1 MAQYFNLTLDTAA
14 PSSGILSGLSSY
26 YNSNATVTISASGAS
41 YMKVWTNQT
50 AVGTTSDT
58 QIPSSWEPY
67 TTSKTISFTGQGT
80 QYVHAIFMDEVGNIG
95 PVVNSVATVFDD
107 TVPTVSA
114 VSINNNDGYTKV
126 ASNTVR
132 VTFTDATSG
141 VATVTLSGDIAS
153 GEKKSY
159 SVTDAER
166 TAGYKDITITFST
179 PDGTKTVTATVTDRA
194 GNTSSSKS
202 DTIVY
207 DTTTATITATLRKDD
222 DSANLPAYVNE
233 TDFGVRIATEA
244 TDIVSYKIWEGNTE
258 PSSWTAISSATEVSG
273 IGYFVSGLDL
283 SNGDGLKTIH
293 VKVQDITGN
302 ITESPALTT
311 TLDTTA
317 PVVTL
322 SGAPSVIS
330 AVSGYN
336 TIGLIFSATDT
347 NIAAGMEYILAIKTP
362 SPGDGGALSWYE
374 TGKTSNQGTFTIS
387 AAEIEEW
394 YPGEGQKI
402 FIVEAIDAA
411 GNIGASN
418 EVIITLDKT
427 APTGS
432 VTASTYYNTSTV
444 TVTVSGSDTGGAT
457 LSKMKVYLDNNVP
470 SSWENYT
477 SGSYSFTSVAEGAH
491 TAHVQFKDS
500 VGNES
505 TIYNSSQLIVDTTAP
520 TGTISTSQ
528 YTNSRTITV
537 NVSASDAKNSL
548 AVSGVDKMKIWEA
561 GQTEPSTW
569 DNYAATKSITLAA
582 GSDGVRTINAKFK
595 DKAGNETTTA
605 NIVTCTTTLDLD
617 DPDATLNLLKTDGN
631 GLPAK
636 VNYRDFKAR
645 IGHTAP
651 DTAPISQYKLTG
663 DFTQSSSDWKTFT
676 PDSGKDYMTISSLTL
691 TTGEGLKT
699 ITVQLKDAAGN
710 VSSEVIATVTYDTS
724 APIIDVN
731 APDYNVVSKQ
741 HTLRLNASGSPIS
754 GKYNDVCIFT
764 WSANENLAA
773 YKVCVNESGQTA
785 ATAVA
790 IGTTGGSLNMTGG
803 ATTANTNVTSTI
815 YGADFAATDAVNDT
829 DGAYEIIVYGQDEGG
844 TWSAVHALTP
854 STSENAFMLSNGEV
868 LTTSDGNTFIPKSE
882 E

>member
-1 MAQYFNLTLDTAA
+1 MAQYFNLTLDTTA
-14 PSSGILSGLSSY
+14 PSSGILSGLQSY
-26 YNSNATVTISASGAS
+26 YNGNATVAISASGAS

-67 TTSKTISFTGQGT
+67 ATSKTVSFTGQGT

-95 PVVNSVATVFDD
+95 PVVNSTATIFDD
-107 TVPTVSA
+107 TAPTVSA

-166 TAGYKDITITFST
+166 AAGYKDISITFST

-194 GNTSSSKS
+194 GNTSTSKS

-207 DTTTATITATLRKDD
+207 DTTAATMTAALRKDD
-222 DSANLPAYVNE
+222 DSVNLPAYVKE
-233 TDFGVRIATEA
+233 TDFGVRIATQA

-258 PSSWTAISSATEVSG
+258 PSSWTAISGATEVSG
-273 IGYFVSGLDL
+273 VGYFVSGLDL
-283 SNGDGLKTIH
+283 SDGDGLKIIH
-293 VKVQDITGN
+293 VKIQDIAGN

-311 TLDTTA
+311 TLDTTP
-317 PVVTL
+317 PVINLTL
-322 SGAPSVIS
+322 GTSVIS
-330 AVSGYN
+330 AVSGYDSTN
-336 TIGLIFSATDT
+336 LSWVTTDT
-347 NIAAGMEYILAIKTP
+347 NLSAGMTYYLMLQIPNKFNNNEPAWITLRKTITGTNVVVTAQDIIDELEGTGITSTSIPAYI
-362 SPGDGGALSWYE
+362 
-374 TGKTSNQGTFTIS
+374 
-387 AAEIEEW
+387 
-394 YPGEGQKI
+394 EG
-402 FIVEAIDAA
+402 VDAA
-411 GNIGASN
+411 GNIGMSN
-418 EVIITLDKT
+418 QVTITFDRT

-432 VTASTYYNTSTV
+432 VTANTYYNTSTV

-457 LSKMKVYLDNNVP
+457 LSKMKVYLDNNA
-470 SSWENYT
+470 STDWENYS
-477 SGSYSFTSVAEGAH
+477 SGSYTFTSVAEGAH
-491 TAHVQFKDS
+491 TAYVQFRDS
-500 VGNES
+500 VGNVS
-505 TIYNSSQLIVDTTAP
+505 SVYNSSELIVDTTAP

-537 NVSASDAKNSL
+537 NVSADDAKNSL

-561 GQTEPSTW
+561 GQTEPSSW

-582 GSDGVRTINAKFK
+582 GSDGIRTINAKFK
-595 DKAGNETTTA
+595 DAAGNETATA

-617 DPDATLNLLKTDGN
+617 DPDATLILLKTDGN

-651 DTAPISQYKLTG
+651 DTAPISQYKLIG

-676 PDSGKDYMTISSLTL
+676 PDSGQDYMTISSLTL

-710 VSSEVIATVTYDTS
+710 ISSEVIATVTYDTS

-741 HTLRLNASGSPIS
+741 HTLRLDASGSPIS
-754 GKYNDVCIFT
+754 GTHNDVCIFN
-764 WSANENLAA
+764 WSSNENLAA
-773 YKVCVNESGQTA
+773 YKVCVNEPNQTA
-785 ATAVA
+785 AEAEA
-790 IGTTGGSLNMTGG
+790 IGTSGGSLNMTGG
-803 ATTANTNVTSTI
+803 ATAANALVISVI

-844 TWSAVHALTP
+844 TWSAIHALPTDNEP
-854 STSENAFMLSNGEV
+854 
-868 LTTSDGNTFIPKSE
+868 TT
-882 E
+882 

>member
-1 MAQYFNLTLDTAA
+1 MAQYFNLTLDTTA
-14 PSSGILSGLSSY
+14 PSHGILSGLSNY
-26 YNSNATVTISASGAS
+26 YNGSATVNISASGAL
-41 YMKVWTNQT
+41 YMKIWTNQT
-50 AVGTTSDT
+50 AVGKTTDT
-58 QIPSSWEPY
+58 QVPTSWEPY
-67 TTSKTISFTGQGT
+67 ATSKTVSFSGQGT

-95 PVVNSVATVFDD
+95 PVINSSATIYD
-107 TVPTVSA
+107 TVAPTVSTI
-114 VSINNNDGYTKV
+114 SINNNNGYTRV
-126 ASNTVR
+126 SSNTVR

-141 VATVTLSGDIAS
+141 VASVTLSGDIAS
-153 GEKKSY
+153 GEKKTY

-166 TAGYKDITITFST
+166 TSGYKNISITFSS

-207 DTTTATITATLRKDD
+207 DTTAAIMTATLRKDD
-222 DSANLPAYVNE
+222 DSANLPAYVKE
-233 TDFGVRIATEA
+233 TDFGVRIATQA
-244 TDIVSYKIWEGNTE
+244 TDIIHYKIWEGNTE
-258 PSSWTAISSATEVSG
+258 PSSWNASNSATVVDG
-273 IGYFVSGLDL
+273 VGYFIGGLDL
-283 SNGDGLKTIH
+283 SEGDGLKTIH
-293 VKVQDITGN
+293 VKVQDIAGN
-302 ITESPALTT
+302 ITESPNLTV
-311 TLDTTA
+311 TLDTT
-317 PVVTL
+317 PPQITL
-322 SGAPSVIS
+322 SSNPSVIS
-330 AVSGYN
+330 AVKGYDS
-336 TIGLIFSATDT
+336 IALAFSATDT
-347 NIAAGMEYILAIKTP
+347 NISAGMEYILAIKTP
-362 SPGDGGALSWYE
+362 SPGAGEAFGLEE
-374 TGKTSNQGTFTIS
+374 TEKTPDQGTFTVS

-394 YPGEGQKI
+394 YPGEGFKT

-432 VTASTYYNTSTV
+432 VTANANYNTSTINV
-444 TVTVSGSDTGGAT
+444 TVNGSDTGGAILT
-457 LSKMKVYLDNNVP
+457 KMKVYLDNDVP
-470 SSWENYT
+470 SSWENY
-477 SGSYSFTSVAEGAH
+477 SAGSYSFTGVAEGAH

-505 TIYNSSQLIVDTTAP
+505 TVYNSQEFIVDRTAP
-520 TGTISTSQ
+520 TGTISTAQ
-528 YTNSRTITV
+528 YTNSLSITI

-569 DNYAATKSITLAA
+569 DNYAATKSITLAE

-595 DKAGNETTTA
+595 DVAGNETATA

-631 GLPAK
+631 GLPSK

-676 PDSGKDYMTISSLTL
+676 TDSGQDYMTISNLTL

-764 WSANENLAA
+764 WSSNENLAA
-773 YKVCVNESGQTA
+773 YKVCVNEPDQVA

-803 ATTANTNVTSTI
+803 ATAANTNVTSTI
-815 YGADFAATDAVNDT
+815 YGADFAATDTVNDT
-829 DGAYEIIVYGQDEGG
+829 DGAYEIIIYGQDEGG
-844 TWSAVHALTP
+844 TWSAIHV
-854 STSENAFMLSNGEV
+854 LS
-868 LTTSDGNTFIPKSE
+868 
-882 E
+882 

>member
-1 MAQYFNLTLDTAA
+1 MAQYFNLTLDTTA

-41 YMKVWTNQT
+41 YMKIWTNQT

-67 TTSKTISFTGQGT
+67 ATSKTVSFTGQGT
-80 QYVHAIFMDEVGNIG
+80 QYVHAMFMDEVGNIG
-95 PVVNSVATVFDD
+95 PVVNSTATIFDD
-107 TVPTVSA
+107 TAPTVSA

-166 TAGYKDITITFST
+166 TAGYKDISITFST

-207 DTTTATITATLRKDD
+207 DTTAATMTAALRKDD
-222 DSANLPAYVNE
+222 DSANLPAYVKE

-273 IGYFVSGLDL
+273 VGYFVSGLDL
-283 SNGDGLKTIH
+283 SEGDGLKTIH
-293 VKVQDITGN
+293 VKVQDIAGN
-302 ITESPALTT
+302 ITESPNLTV

-317 PVVTL
+317 PVVTASFGTL
-322 SGAPSVIS
+322 APSVIS
-330 AVSGYN
+330 EVSGYN
-336 TIGLIFSATDT
+336 QTTLTWVATDT
-347 NIAAGMEYILAIKTP
+347 NSSAGLTYYLIAQVPNRHNNNELIWASLKNGLT
-362 SPGDGGALSWYE
+362 
-374 TGKTSNQGTFTIS
+374 TTSCTIT
-387 AAEIEEW
+387 AAELI
-394 YPGEGQKI
+394 
-402 FIVEAIDAA
+402 EAIDNDSIESIQIPIIVQAQDAA
-411 GNIGASN
+411 GNEGESN
-418 EVIITLDKT
+418 EVIITLDRT

-432 VTASTYYNTSTV
+432 ITASTYYNTSTV
-444 TVTVSGSDTGGAT
+444 TVTVNGSDTGGAEMGQ
-457 LSKMKVYLDNNVP
+457 MKVYLDNNT
-470 SSWENYT
+470 STSWISYQAGIYT
-477 SGSYSFTSVAEGAH
+477 FTGVAEGAH
-491 TAHVQFKDS
+491 TAHVQFRDS

-505 TIYNSSQLIVDTTAP
+505 SIYNSSELIVDTTAP

-528 YTNSRTITV
+528 YTNSRTITI

-582 GSDGVRTINAKFK
+582 GSDGIRTINAKFK
-595 DKAGNETTTA
+595 DAAGNETATA

-617 DPDATLNLLKTDGN
+617 DPDATLILLKTDGN

-676 PDSGKDYMTISSLTL
+676 PDSGQDYMTISSLTL

-724 APIIDVN
+724 APVIDVN

-754 GKYNDVCIFT
+754 GTYNDMCIFT
-764 WSANENLAA
+764 WSSNENLAA
-773 YKVCVNESGQTA
+773 YKVCVNEPDQA
-785 ATAVA
+785 AAEAEA
-790 IGTTGGSLNMTGG
+790 IGTSGGSLNMTGG
-803 ATTANTNVTSTI
+803 ATAANTNVISVI
-815 YGADFAATDAVNDT
+815 YGADFAATDVVNDT

-844 TWSAVHALTP
+844 TWSAIHV
-854 STSENAFMLSNGEV
+854 LS
-868 LTTSDGNTFIPKSE
+868 
-882 E
+882 

>member
-1 MAQYFNLTLDTAA
+1 MAQYFNLTLDTTA
-14 PSSGILSGLSSY
+14 PSSGILGGLNSY
-26 YNSNATVTISASGAS
+26 YKGNATVTISASGAS

-50 AVGTTSDT
+50 AIGTTSDT

-67 TTSKTISFTGQGT
+67 ATSKTVSFTGQGT
-80 QYVHAIFMDEVGNIG
+80 QYVHALFMDEVGNISS
-95 PVVNSVATVFDD
+95 VVNSSATVFDN
-107 TVPTVSA
+107 TAPTVST
-114 VSINNNDGYTKV
+114 VSINNNDGYTRV
-126 ASNTVR
+126 TSNTVR
-132 VTFTDATSG
+132 VAFTDATSG

-166 TAGYKDITITFST
+166 TAGYKDISVTFST

-194 GNTSSSKS
+194 GNTSTSKS

-207 DTTTATITATLRKDD
+207 DTTAATMTAALRKDD
-222 DSANLPAYVNE
+222 DSANLSAYVKE
-233 TDFGVRIATEA
+233 TDFGVRIATAA

-258 PSSWTAISSATEVSG
+258 PSSWTAISGATEVSG
-273 IGYFVSGLDL
+273 VGYFVNGLDL
-283 SNGDGLKTIH
+283 SDGDGLKTIH
-293 VKVQDITGN
+293 VKIQDIAGN

-311 TLDTTA
+311 TLDTTP
-317 PVVTL
+317 PVIALTL
-322 SGAPSVIS
+322 GTSVIS
-330 AVSGYN
+330 AVSGYDSTN
-336 TIGLIFSATDT
+336 LSWVTTDT
-347 NIAAGMEYILAIKTP
+347 NLSAGVTYQLELKMPNRFNDGAVAWTGMEEK
-362 SPGDGGALSWYE
+362 
-374 TGKTSNQGTFTIS
+374 TIS
-387 AAEIEEW
+387 GTNVVVNANDITDWIDGPSGPTWESLTVPAR
-394 YPGEGQKI
+394 
-402 FIVEAIDAA
+402 IVGTDAA
-411 GNIGASN
+411 GNTGISN
-418 EVIITLDKT
+418 EVVITLDRT

-491 TAHVQFKDS
+491 IAHVQFRDS

-505 TIYNSSQLIVDTTAP
+505 SVYNSSQLIVDTTAP

-595 DKAGNETTTA
+595 DKAGNETATA

-724 APIIDVN
+724 APVIDVN

-773 YKVCVNESGQTA
+773 YKVCVNVKGQAA

-803 ATTANTNVTSTI
+803 ATAANTNVTSTI
-815 YGADFAATDAVNDT
+815 YGADFAATSAVDDT

-844 TWSAVHALTP
+844 TWSAIHAL
-854 STSENAFMLSNGEV
+854 S
-868 LTTSDGNTFIPKSE
+868 
-882 E
+882 